1 MSGAYILENPAASFY
16 SMSKNIVSSDVKVL
30 KTTGSKQSQNSCT
43 NLLFDH
49 NIDEFEFESMTI
61 NPQNSSLVQIRNPRP
76 KIPEP

>member
-1 MSGAYILENPAASFY
+1 MSCDLKV
-16 SMSKNIVSSDVKVL
+16 SKP
-30 KTTGSKQSQNSCT
+30 TWSKQSKNSYI

-61 NPQNSSLVQIRNPRP
+61 NPQNLSLVQIPKKPRP